1 MGDSAYER
9 YRHRLNAVVDADQ
22 IFVVHEGEIVERGT
36 HGELMGMGGK
46 YKALWDKYEKKGT
59 PGGKGAESPEIPV
72 GDKGKTGGEGGA
84 GGADTVGVLD

>member
-1 MGDSAYER
+1 MCDATWFLGDSAYER

-46 YKALWDKYEKKGT
+46 YKALWDKYEKKGA
-59 PGGKGAESPEIPV
+59 PGGAGGTADGESGRAV
-72 GDKGKTGGEGGA
+72 DKGKTGGE
-84 GGADTVGVLD
+84 